1 MVRVDGRELPIGG
14 FTRRATLGFLLLNA
28 GRVVSISELTEAL
41 WPDGHPP
48 TARGILLNVVS
59 ALRKAG
65 LDLVT
70 RKPGYALRAEPDRVD
85 LHRFRAG
92 TARAAAAAGPE
103 QAAALL
109 RDALAAELGTDP
121 GRELV
126 ALEQAG
132 APHDAPAARRSQR
145 APVDRLRRRLRRP
158 TPNARTREKRCAPT
172 QSRR

>member
-1 MVRVDGRELPIGG
+1 MSVEFGVLGPLQVRVDGGELRIGG
-14 FTRRATLGFLLLNA
+14 FTRRAVLGFLLLNA

-70 RKPGYALRAEPDRVD
+70 RKPGYLLRAEPDRVD

-92 TARAAAAAGPE
+92 IARAAAAAVPE

-109 RDALAAELGTDP
+109 RDALALWRGQVLAD
-121 GRELV
+121 LV
-126 ALEQAG
+126 ADG
-132 APHDAPAARRSQR
+132 VTWPALVEIS
-145 APVDRLRRRLRRP
+145 
-158 TPNARTREKRCAPT
+158 
-172 QSRR
+172 